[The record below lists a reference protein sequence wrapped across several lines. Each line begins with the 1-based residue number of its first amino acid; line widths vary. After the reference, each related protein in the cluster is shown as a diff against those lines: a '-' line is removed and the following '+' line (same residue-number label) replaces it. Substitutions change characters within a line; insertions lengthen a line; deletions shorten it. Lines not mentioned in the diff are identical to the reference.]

1 MPIRKWELAWMATS
15 ALTPRER
22 LRLYRLSQ
30 KLTLAKMGARIG
42 CAASSLSMIEQ
53 GSRNPGR
60 KTSLV
65 IERVVGIEAREWPD
79 QAGAA

>member
-1 MPIRKWELAWMATS
+1 MATS
-15 ALTPRER
+15 TLTPRER

-53 GSRNPGR
+53 GQRNPGR
-60 KTSLV
+60 KTSAG
-65 IERVVGIEAREWPD
+65 IKRVVGIDAEEWD
-79 QAGAA
+79 AVGGAA